1 MEQLL
6 TANVLSTAR
15 AELNRA
21 ENPVVSIVIPHY
33 YRYDLL
39 HACLSTVFDCGA
51 KILFEVIV
59 VANGSPE
66 DSLQQLQAWR
76 PRTHILRLEPNQGF
90 SHACNAGVRAARGRY
105 IVVLNDD
112 TTVTPGWLDEMVA
125 YLRSN
130 PSVGIT
136 GPKLLYPQ
144 NDSIQHCGTVF
155 NERSLGEHIYR
166 HQPANFAAANK
177 PRYYRALTGACLLLE
192 KLLGGCDTS
201 YHGTGGCEDTDL
213 CFKILQRGRM
223 VAYCPQSIVYHP

>member
-1 MEQLL
+1 
-6 TANVLSTAR
+6 
-15 AELNRA
+15 
-21 ENPVVSIVIPHY
+21 
-33 YRYDLL
+33 
-39 HACLSTVFDCGA
+39 
-51 KILFEVIV
+51 
-59 VANGSPE
+59 
-66 DSLQQLQAWR
+66 
-76 PRTHILRLEPNQGF
+76 
-90 SHACNAGVRAARGRY
+90 
-105 IVVLNDD
+105 VLNDD

-155 NERSLGEHIYR
+155 NEQSLGEHIYR

-192 KLLGGCDTS
+192 KEFFLLLGGFDTS

-223 VAYCPQSIVYHP
+223 VAYCPQSIVYHHEGLTRGIRDEYHPEDVHNRSLLNERWSKYLTPDIGDYRLLAEIEAGEGRGWHWLRDVPAEVVARYEKSERP